1 MHIKIKFTTYDIKE
15 NGGLIDMEF
24 QEVLNSRR
32 SIRKYD
38 ALGLDTLIM
47 GIRAGEAD
55 MPARKSVVDIARFY

>member
-1 MHIKIKFTTYDIKE
+1 
-15 NGGLIDMEF
+15 MEF